1 MKGTKLLLAL
11 ALAIL
16 LVAPVHAGK
25 PTDESPVNFEGG
37 VYYDYRDYG
46 NSNLATLGGPQA
58 MSGAYFHFDCFV
70 KLVEENEKLTA
81 YEDVVNVTAEHKEE
95 GQEFSLQRG
104 PLVTRPFPIEPSQVQ
119 GWYLFV
125 KPEDWMFSGT
135 WKLTMTYKAEGVRY
149 RQSICPP
156 LGPVAFPTR
165 PSHVTVTR
173 SLEEFIVSWTA
184 TGDPLSSQMD
194 YRVRIFE
201 GPDMRADLRGV
212 WDGQSLPP
220 GLPQGTYEPFA
231 NRVVFPIPW
240 DYGGESYLIRLENRI
255 YANKACYFMV
265 LPPW

>member
-11 ALAIL
+11 ALGIL

-25 PTDESPVNFEGG
+25 PINEPPVNFEGG
-37 VYYDYRDYG
+37 VYYDCRDYG
-46 NSNLATLGGPQA
+46 NSNLAMPGGPQA

-70 KLVEENEKLTA
+70 KLGGNLTD
-81 YEDVVNVTAEHKEE
+81 YEDVVNVTAEHEQE
-95 GQEFSLQRG
+95 GQELSLQRG
-104 PLVTRPFPIEPSQVQ
+104 PLVTRPFQIEPSQVQ

-135 WKLTMTYKAEGVRY
+135 WKLTMTYEVGGVRY
-149 RQSICPP
+149 RQSIWPP
-156 LGPVAFPTR
+156 LVPVAFPTK

-173 SLEEFIVSWTA
+173 SLEDFFIVSWTA
-184 TGDPLSSQMD
+184 AGDPWSGPMD

-201 GPDMRADLRGV
+201 GPDMIADLRGV

-220 GLPQGTYEPFA
+220 GLPRGTYDPDA
-231 NRVVFPIPW
+231 NMVVFPIPW